1 MYPSLDTK
9 SRALRMN
16 FSNKLIDQ
24 YKEFIK
30 AKSDAAVAAELPHM
44 TRMNLSEIRKGGRKL
59 TEEQAIHIAEACEL
73 ECALVLVELAAECA
87 KTEKAQSAWNS
98 LAKKLKAASSLLL
111 LAAFLSISGTSG
123 LNQSQRI
130 KYSP

>member
-1 MYPSLDTK
+1 
-9 SRALRMN
+9 MN

-30 AKSDAAVAAELPHM
+30 AKSDAAAASELPHM
-44 TRMNLSEIRKGGRKL
+44 TRMNLSAIRKGERRL
-59 TEEQAIHIAEACEL
+59 TEEQALFIADVCAL
-73 ECALVLVELAAECA
+73 DVALVLVELAAESA
-87 KTEKAQSAWNS
+87 KSEKAQSAWNE

-111 LAAFLSISGTSG
+111 LAAFLTVSGTSG
-123 LNQSQRI
+123 LNQSRRI

>member
-1 MYPSLDTK
+1 
-9 SRALRMN
+9 MN
-16 FSNKLIDQ
+16 FSYRLIEQLKDKL
-24 YKEFIK
+24 KL
-30 AKSDAAVAAELPHM
+30 KSDVQVCEVLPKI
-44 TRMNLSEIRKGGRKL
+44 TSGNLSQVKSGKRHL
-59 TEEQAIHIAEACEL
+59 TEEQAVFIAETCSL
-73 ECALVLVELAAECA
+73 DVALVLVELAAESA
-87 KTEKAQSAWNS
+87 KSEKAQSAWNE